1 MANSITRESRA
12 SQFTG
17 VDSMVFSTILS
28 RSFSGKFCGI
38 VRENER
44 GRRVGKFESVVCLV
58 GSEFFVKRL
67 IFRGKIDLR

>member
-1 MANSITRESRA
+1 M
-12 SQFTG
+12 
-17 VDSMVFSTILS
+17 
-28 RSFSGKFCGI
+28 
-38 VRENER
+38 RENER